1 MPCWTQDTG
10 NVLSSFG
17 CVLCILCFTDFEL
30 LFKVVILMFESILL
44 IILCIHVIRKRLPWL
59 LLLQSLCLLSDRVLV
74 MALHLIMANIPL
86 VLGVLVVLN
95 TLDIDELLDITR
107 LLHLLVVRLC
117 AGLSV
122 PHECFPQLL
131 IHKIV
136 VDTSTELSSELLMNQ
151 LLCLLVLR
159 LSRY

>member
-1 MPCWTQDTG
+1 
-10 NVLSSFG
+10 
-17 CVLCILCFTDFEL
+17 
-30 LFKVVILMFESILL
+30 
-44 IILCIHVIRKRLPWL
+44 
-59 LLLQSLCLLSDRVLV
+59 

-117 AGLSV
+117 AGLSI

-136 VDTSTELSSELLMNQ
+136 VDTSTELSSELLMKQ

-159 LSRY
+159 LSRYRADASHKIEVIMIALMWIERLGVLHKLTLSVRKNLTNISLVKVLGL

>member
-1 MPCWTQDTG
+1 
-10 NVLSSFG
+10 
-17 CVLCILCFTDFEL
+17 
-30 LFKVVILMFESILL
+30 
-44 IILCIHVIRKRLPWL
+44 
-59 LLLQSLCLLSDRVLV
+59 

-117 AGLSV
+117 TGLSI

-136 VDTSTELSSELLMNQ
+136 VNTSTELSSELLMKQ